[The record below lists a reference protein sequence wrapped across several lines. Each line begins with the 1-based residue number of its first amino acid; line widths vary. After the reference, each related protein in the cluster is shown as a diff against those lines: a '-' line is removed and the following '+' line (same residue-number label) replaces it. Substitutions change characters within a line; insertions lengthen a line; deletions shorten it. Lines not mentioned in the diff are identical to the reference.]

1 MDNYDDIINLPHHVS
16 KRHPQMS
23 MWNRAAQF
31 APFAALTGHEESLKT
46 LMTIVALLCF
56 SLWNTVSAQ
65 ELPDDG
71 QLTIRPML
79 QKLGERLLKGK
90 TGSIVAINPANGE
103 ILCLA
108 TNTPQGSDVRQ
119 AIGKPQAP
127 GSTFKTAQALTLLS
141 EGIVTPQTTVACVDG
156 VTDGNIKVG
165 CHKHRSPLALKDAL
179 AQSCNTWFLMT
190 FASMI
195 NDDFMYETK
204 DEAITTWR
212 SYMQSMGLGGPMH
225 IDIQGEQGGLL
236 AGADYLNR
244 RYKNGWD
251 GKTIWWAGMGQG
263 DVTCTP
269 LQLCNLAVTIANRGW
284 YFVPHIHKDTKNERY
299 LKKRETKVKKEAY
312 APVIEGMRMAV
323 VKGTATSIKTTYPI
337 CGKTGTVEN
346 PGKDHSVFIAFAPMD
361 NPKIAVSVYVEH
373 GGFGADMAAPM
384 AGLIIEEYLKGELSK
399 TSEAKAKKLSS
410 VRTY

>member
-1 MDNYDDIINLPHHVS
+1 MEHKYRFFLS
-16 KRHPQMS
+16 
-23 MWNRAAQF
+23 F
-31 APFAALTGHEESLKT
+31 AML
-46 LMTIVALLCF
+46 LMTSLSLNAQDLPTDGPLTLRPLL
-56 SLWNTVSAQ
+56 Q
-65 ELPDDG
+65 
-71 QLTIRPML
+71 Q
-79 QKLGERLLKGK
+79 LGERLLKGK
-90 TGSIVAINPANGE
+90 TGAIVAINPANGE

-127 GSTFKTAQALTLLS
+127 GSTFKTAQALVMLS
-141 EGIVTPQTTVACVDG
+141 EGSITPETAVKCENG

-165 CHKHRSPLALKDAL
+165 CHQHRSPLKLKDAL

-195 NDDFMYETK
+195 NDDFMYETR

-225 IDIQGEQGGLL
+225 IDIAGEQGGLL

-244 RYKNGWD
+244 RYPKGWD

-263 DVTCTP
+263 DVTLTP

-284 YFVPHIHKDTKNERY
+284 FYVPHIHKDTKNQRY
-299 LKKRETKVKKEAY
+299 LTRRQTKVVPEAY
-312 APVIEGMRMAV
+312 APVVEGMRLAV
-323 VKGTATSIKTTYPI
+323 EKGTATSIRTTYPI

-346 PGKDHSVFIAFAPMD
+346 PGADHSAFIAFAPMND
-361 NPKIAVSVYVEH
+361 PKIAVSVYVEH
-373 GGFGADMAAPM
+373 GGFGADLAAPM
-384 AGLIIEEYLKGELSK
+384 AGLIIEQYLKGKLS
-399 TSEAKAKKLSS
+399 TQSEARAKRLEAKSINQTRPVS
-410 VRTY
+410 Q

>member
-1 MDNYDDIINLPHHVS
+1 MFFSEKNGI
-16 KRHPQMS
+16 
-23 MWNRAAQF
+23 F
-31 APFAALTGHEESLKT
+31 ALGFENDMKYKVLITIAALVCLP
-46 LMTIVALLCF
+46 
-56 SLWNTVSAQ
+56 LWNTVSAQ

-141 EGIVTPQTTVACVDG
+141 EGTITPQTTVACVEG

-251 GKTIWWAGMGQG
+251 GQTIWWAGMGLG

-323 VKGTATSIKTTYPI
+323 EKGTATSIKTTYPI

-361 NPKIAVSVYVEH
+361 NPKIAISVYVEH

-410 VRTY
+410 VRINK

>member
-1 MDNYDDIINLPHHVS
+1 MKHKYRFFLT
-16 KRHPQMS
+16 
-23 MWNRAAQF
+23 F
-31 APFAALTGHEESLKT
+31 AML
-46 LMTIVALLCF
+46 LMTSLSLNAQDLPTDGPLTLRPLL
-56 SLWNTVSAQ
+56 Q
-65 ELPDDG
+65 
-71 QLTIRPML
+71 Q
-79 QKLGERLLKGK
+79 LGERLLKGK
-90 TGSIVAINPANGE
+90 TGAIVAINPANGE

-127 GSTFKTAQALTLLS
+127 GSTFKTAQALVMLS
-141 EGIVTPQTTVACVDG
+141 EGSITPETAVKCENG

-165 CHKHRSPLALKDAL
+165 CHQHRSPLKLKDAL

-195 NDDFMYETK
+195 NDDFMYETR

-225 IDIQGEQGGLL
+225 IDIAGEQGGLL

-244 RYKNGWD
+244 RYPKGWD

-263 DVTCTP
+263 DVTLTP

-284 YFVPHIHKDTKNERY
+284 FYVPHIHKDTKNQRY
-299 LKKRETKVKKEAY
+299 LTRRQTKVVPEAY
-312 APVIEGMRMAV
+312 APVVEGMRLAV
-323 VKGTATSIKTTYPI
+323 EKGTATGIRTTYPI

-346 PGKDHSVFIAFAPMD
+346 PGADHSAFIAFAPMND
-361 NPKIAVSVYVEH
+361 PKIAVSVYVEH
-373 GGFGADMAAPM
+373 GGFGADLAAPM
-384 AGLIIEEYLKGELSK
+384 AALIIEQYLKGKLS
-399 TSEAKAKKLSS
+399 TQSEARAKRLEAKIINQTRPVSQ
-410 VRTY
+410 